1 VSVSLVLS
9 VIWILSGALIV
20 KLLSAWDQ
28 LPDRVAVH
36 FNTALQPNGWSSKRG
51 LAATVLIAVL
61 GQTALATFVLLR
73 VAGATGM
80 IGPILLIVNIV
91 LVSALWQTINYNA
104 EGTPLRLSWFLVP
117 LIVLL
122 VVTFVSSLK
131 GMATVYRR

>member
-1 VSVSLVLS
+1 VSVRLVLS

-36 FNTALQPNGWSSKRG
+36 FNTALQPNGWSSKRSF
-51 LAATVLIAVL
+51 AAFVLMGML
-61 GQTALATFVLLR
+61 GQVALPTFVLLR
-73 VAGATGM
+73 VASAAGM
-80 IGPILLIVNIV
+80 IGPILLICNVV
-91 LVSALWQTINYNA
+91 LVCVLWQTINYNA

-122 VVTFVSSLK
+122 LVIFMVSLK
-131 GMATVYRR
+131 VM